1 MVQVFLACHGGAAYE
16 PLVRRAAEPLV
27 ITLCDVVASRTAAA
41 PGGSVT
47 FIRPKQTR
55 NARSVPFVP
64 VEVALVQWPA
74 EQDRREELRRA
85 GQPRLLLVERGA
97 PPIPTDELEDWIRLP
112 ADDLDL
118 RVRVEALR
126 RRTDSDTG
134 LVPALDD
141 DGVLRLGDRWVSL
154 PPVEARLT
162 RALLDRFGAVVSREA
177 LARSGWPGGSPGRN
191 ALDVH
196 VLRLRR
202 RLSPLRLAIRTVRS
216 RGYLLE
222 RSDGGGQVAPDPGR
236 SAQANGV
243 RRISVG

>member
-1 MVQVFLACHGGAAYE
+1 MSETIAKPFFSTV
-16 PLVRRAAEPLV
+16 
-27 ITLCDVVASRTAAA
+27 
-41 PGGSVT
+41 PG
-47 FIRPKQTR
+47 
-55 NARSVPFVP
+55 
-64 VEVALVQWPA
+64 VEVALVHWPA

-126 RRTDSDTG
+126 RRTDGDAGT
-134 LVPALDD
+134 VPALDD
-141 DGVLRLGDRWVSL
+141 DGVLRMGDRWVSL

-162 RALLDRFGAVVSREA
+162 RALLERFGAVVSRDA
-177 LARSGWPGGSPGRN
+177 LARSGWPAGSPGRN

-222 RSDGGGQVAPDPGR
+222 RADGAGQVAPEPVRPAHAG
-236 SAQANGV
+236 ANGSV
-243 RRISVG
+243 RRITAG

>member
-1 MVQVFLACHGGAAYE
+1 ML
-16 PLVRRAAEPLV
+16 
-27 ITLCDVVASRTAAA
+27 RT
-41 PGGSVT
+41 
-47 FIRPKQTR
+47 FR
-55 NARSVPFVP
+55 N

-74 EQDRREELRRA
+74 EKDRREALRRS

-97 PPIPTDELEDWIRLP
+97 PPIPVDPFEDWIRLP

-118 RVRVEALR
+118 RVRVESLR
-126 RRTDSDTG
+126 RRTGSDAS
-134 LVPALDD
+134 LVPDLDD
-141 DGVLRLGDRWVSL
+141 DGVLRVGDRWVSL

-162 RALLDRFGAVVSREA
+162 SALLERFGAVVSREA

-202 RLSPLRLAIRTVRS
+202 RLAPLHLAIRTVRS

-222 RSDGGGQVAPDPGR
+222 RSDGGGQVAPDTRPLHTNGLR
-236 SAQANGV
+236 SL
-243 RRISVG
+243 SVS

>member
-1 MVQVFLACHGGAAYE
+1 
-16 PLVRRAAEPLV
+16 
-27 ITLCDVVASRTAAA
+27 
-41 PGGSVT
+41 
-47 FIRPKQTR
+47 
-55 NARSVPFVP
+55 

-126 RRTDSDTG
+126 RRTDNDAG
-134 LVPALDD
+134 AVPLLDD
-141 DGVLRLGDRWVSL
+141 DGVLRVGDRWVSL

-162 RALLDRFGAVVSREA
+162 RALLERFGAVVSRDA
-177 LARSGWPGGSPGRN
+177 LAQAGWPGGSPGRN

-222 RSDGGGQVAPDPGR
+222 RSDGGGQVAAAEPARAVHTYGT
-236 SAQANGV
+236 
-243 RRISVG
+243 RRMSVG